1 MGRLYSTLL
10 MDVFILVGTGF
21 LNTGDSAIRGNM
33 GLKDQ
38 TMGLRWVQE
47 NIGYFGGD
55 PNKVTLLGEVI
66 VRIRRVDY
74 NVGNYAYLD
83 IDMKWSAE
91 RWRRLFTSPHVFLNV
106 ERCVRWLHEIEYPF
120 VRNCRN
126 TETYSLSSW
135 FYVGLFNNIISQSG
149 SALHFWAILEEPK
162 RQAERFASS
171 VGCPFNDTAEIK
183 SCLKKLDPIQLIE
196 GHREMMVES
205 ITFYFGV
212 SLKQYYASSYRT
224 LYANLLPFSSLP

>member
-1 MGRLYSTLL
+1 

-106 ERCVRWLHEIEYPF
+106 ERCVR
-120 VRNCRN
+120 
-126 TETYSLSSW
+126 
-135 FYVGLFNNIISQSG
+135 
-149 SALHFWAILEEPK
+149 
-162 RQAERFASS
+162 
-171 VGCPFNDTAEIK
+171 
-183 SCLKKLDPIQLIE
+183 
-196 GHREMMVES
+196 
-205 ITFYFGV
+205 
-212 SLKQYYASSYRT
+212 
-224 LYANLLPFSSLP
+224 